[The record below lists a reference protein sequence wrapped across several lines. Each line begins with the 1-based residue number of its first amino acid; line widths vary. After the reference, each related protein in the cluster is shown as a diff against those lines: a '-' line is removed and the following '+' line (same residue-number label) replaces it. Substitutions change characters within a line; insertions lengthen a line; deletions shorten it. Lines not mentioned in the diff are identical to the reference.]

1 MESAMSDPTLLPVEV
16 ATLEQAQAAVRDSPL
31 PLGLVDMRVA
41 TLMIMNQ
48 RARRLVG
55 LDDFHTNVD
64 AERLVSDDPRATGHA
79 LALVLDRTIDGYQGR
94 RRLRSPD
101 GTAID
106 CTFTLQA
113 IEVDG
118 VRRFAVVSFTSAR
131 ISRSGPEQVLLDCEH
146 RGGADDV
153 AARSSADRV
162 TQLEQHLRRIAQE
175 IEAAGVIPSVPR
187 VPALSSVPGLS
198 DLSTR
203 QFEVVSRLLRG
214 ERVSTIARAMYLS
227 PSTVRNHLA
236 AIYRKV
242 GVKSQA
248 ELLEVLHSA
257 RERR

>member
-31 PLGLVDMRVA
+31 SLGLLDMPAA
-41 TLMIMNQ
+41 TLMVMSR

-55 LDDFHTNVD
+55 LDDRPTNID
-64 AERLVSDDPRATGHA
+64 AGSLVSDDPRATSHA
-79 LALVLDRTIDGYQGR
+79 LALVLDRTIDGYEGR

-101 GTAID
+101 GPAID
-106 CTFTLQA
+106 CTFALRA

-118 VRRFAVVSFTSAR
+118 VRRFAIVSFTSAR
-131 ISRSGPEQVLLDCEH
+131 ISGSRPDQVVLDREDCDD
-146 RGGADDV
+146 ANDV
-153 AARSSADRV
+153 AVRSSADRV
-162 TQLEQHLRRIAQE
+162 AQLEQHLRRIAHE
-175 IEAAGVIPSVPR
+175 IEAAGVISTVAR

-198 DLSTR
+198 DLSPR
-203 QFEVVSRLLRG
+203 QFEVVARLLRG

-242 GVKSQA
+242 GVRSQA
-248 ELLEVLHSA
+248 ELLDHLHRA
-257 RERR
+257 R